1 MTLILSKDKL
11 DTYDSLEQ
19 YKENLK
25 LIPLITPK
33 ISNLEIYLRNAL
45 DYCLTQN
52 KGSEWVL
59 DENSLIP
66 LINELKEKKK
76 EISHSLVLS
85 KMSLGAVIKLIFFY
99 KLENSVLDLQQWS
112 FKKYYKDNRDVLLI
126 RGKKQGLYNY
136 VKVHIALNLLWTI
149 RNRAY
154 HWENLLKIKP
164 NNRPRIMTCF
174 SGLRGNDKI
183 NTSIEPN
190 KIALFLDDLIKSIGN
205 KDLEKLSSL

>member
-1 MTLILSKDKL
+1 MQDLQNFKNNITLILSKDRL

-25 LIPLITPK
+25 LISLFTPK

-59 DENSLIP
+59 NENPLIP

-99 KLENSVLDLQQWS
+99 KLEGVALDL
-112 FKKYYKDNRDVLLI
+112 
-126 RGKKQGLYNY
+126 
-136 VKVHIALNLLWTI
+136 
-149 RNRAY
+149 RAY
-154 HWENLLKIKP
+154 SLRLITKIIRILCLLRVENNIFLIMLKPILL
-164 NNRPRIMTCF
+164 
-174 SGLRGNDKI
+174 
-183 NTSIEPN
+183 
-190 KIALFLDDLIKSIGN
+190 
-205 KDLEKLSSL
+205 

>member
-1 MTLILSKDKL
+1 M

-154 HWENLLKIKP
+154 HWKNLLKLRA
-164 NNRPRIMTCF
+164 NNRPRITTRFIRELEKPTGKSFNFGIM
-174 SGLRGNDKI
+174 
-183 NTSIEPN
+183 PN
-190 KIALFLDDLIKSIGN
+190 KIVSFLDDLIKSIGN

>member
-1 MTLILSKDKL
+1 MKL
-11 DTYDSLEQ
+11 NNLTHHHNIQVLKYINKSL
-19 YKENLK
+19 
-25 LIPLITPK
+25 
-33 ISNLEIYLRNAL
+33 NLEIYLRNAL

-52 KGSEWVL
+52 KESEWVL

-99 KLENSVLDLQQWS
+99 KLENSALDLQQWS
-112 FKKYYKDNRDVLLI
+112 FKKYYKDNRNVLLI

-174 SGLRGNDKI
+174 SGFKG
-183 NTSIEPN
+183 
-190 KIALFLDDLIKSIGN
+190 
-205 KDLEKLSSL
+205 